1 MPRHPF
7 ALLRPAAGV
16 LGLAVLAFA
25 WAAPARAGSL
35 EVLRKTLGAVADT
48 SPLRAELVVEVS
60 RQQKDQDVRKGQ
72 ATVTLAEDGNG
83 LQIGFAA
90 DALARAEREQAQTD
104 PDRPRPVSEGLR
116 SIDPVE
122 IEPLLGYSRRLLSD
136 LDGATLLGDHADV
149 LHGVPARRLE
159 FELPVR
165 LSESGRKRIKHAR
178 STMKLWLG
186 PDGLPVAL
194 EDQAEFKGR
203 IFLIIGF
210 EAHQSRKLQFGRAG
224 NRLIVLRQETHSSG
238 SGLGESAS
246 ETRIATLKVL

>member
-1 MPRHPF
+1 MSRHSF
-7 ALLRPAAGV
+7 VLRRSAAGV
-16 LGLAVLAFA
+16 LGLAALALA
-25 WAAPARAGSL
+25 WTAPAKAGSL
-35 EVLRKTLGAVADT
+35 QALREALKGVADA
-48 SPLRAELVVEVS
+48 SPLRAELAIEVS
-60 RQQKDQDVRKGQ
+60 RQQKDQSLRKGQ
-72 ATVTLAEDGNG
+72 ATVTLAEDRGG

-90 DALARAEREQAQTD
+90 DVLARAEREQAQTD
-104 PDRPRPVSEGLR
+104 PDHPRPVSEGLR

-122 IEPLLGYSRRLLSD
+122 IEPLLGYARRLLTD
-136 LDGATLLGDHADV
+136 LDGATLLGDHAAI
-149 LHGVPARRLE
+149 LQGQPARLLE

-186 PDGLPVAL
+186 PDGLPLAL
-194 EDQAEFKGR
+194 EEQAEFKGR

-224 NRLIVLRQETHSSG
+224 DRLVVLRQETHSSG

-246 ETRIATLKVL
+246 ETRITTLKVL

>member
-1 MPRHPF
+1 MSRHPHV
-7 ALLRPAAGV
+7 LRRPAAG
-16 LGLAVLAFA
+16 LALAALAVA
-25 WAAPARAGSL
+25 WAGPARAGSL
-35 EVLRKTLGAVADT
+35 DALREALKGVADA
-48 SPLRAELVVEVS
+48 SPLRAELVLEVS
-60 RQQKDQDVRKGQ
+60 RQQKDQDLRKGQ
-72 ATVTLAEDGNG
+72 ATVTLIEDGAG

-122 IEPLLGYSRRLLSD
+122 IEPLLGYSRKLLAE
-136 LDGATLLGDHADV
+136 LDGATLLSDHATV
-149 LHGVPARRLE
+149 LHGAPARLLE

-165 LSESGRKRIKHAR
+165 LSEAGRKRIKHAR

-186 PDGLPVAL
+186 PDGLPLAL

-224 NRLIVLRQETHSSG
+224 DRLVVLRQESHGSG